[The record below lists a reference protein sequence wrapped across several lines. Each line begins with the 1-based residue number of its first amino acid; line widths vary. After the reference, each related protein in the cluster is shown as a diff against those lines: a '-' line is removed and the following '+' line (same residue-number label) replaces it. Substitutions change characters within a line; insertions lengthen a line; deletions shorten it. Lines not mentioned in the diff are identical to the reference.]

1 MLRLYPLLAL
11 VALAAAPRAQA
22 PASARA
28 LLDAAAQ
35 AGAIAD
41 PAARDAAID
50 ALWTSLRPGQAT
62 SRVPFVA
69 ADSAVFLWR
78 GSAQSV
84 AVAGDHTGWSPNA
97 ALTRQGTSTLW
108 LRLDRFDPAA
118 RIDYKL
124 VLNGSNWILDGANPY
139 RQTGG
144 AGPNSELRMPGWR
157 QEPLTVRDLAVPRG
171 ALGAATSITS
181 THYTTGPVTYRVW
194 TPAGYA
200 ASAARLPVVY
210 VTDGQEYS
218 DEALGAMLTVLDNA
232 IAQNLIEPCIAVF
245 IDPRIGS
252 TNQRQEQYVNNAGFA
267 AFVAED
273 LVPAVDAAYRTRA
286 DRGSRVI
293 LGTSLGGLFSVYL
306 GATRP
311 ETFGLLAVHSPAFW
325 ISEDPR
331 WGAGPTV
338 YALAQQSAAG
348 AFRVAM
354 TAGTI
359 RDTATEARRMRDI
372 LNTRGHAV
380 SYLEVPEG
388 HSWGNWRAHIDD
400 VLIPLIPAMPSAGEA
415 PPAAGRLSIRAVPN
429 PVRATGAAVFVT
441 AAGPASV
448 HVTCVDAQ
456 GRIVFATAG
465 MDASAGEVTVGLGAT
480 RLAAGVYVC
489 RATAGR
495 DSAAVTLT
503 VLP

>member
-1 MLRLYPLLAL
+1 MLRLFPLLAL
-11 VALAAAPRAQA
+11 VALAAPPRAQA

-41 PAARDAAID
+41 PADREAAID

-69 ADSAVFLWR
+69 GDSAVFLWR
-78 GSAQSV
+78 GTAQTV
-84 AVAGDHTGWSPNA
+84 AVAGDHTGWAPNA
-97 ALTRQGTSTLW
+97 ALARQGASSLW
-108 LRLDRFDPAA
+108 LRLDRLDPAA
-118 RIDYKL
+118 RVDYKL
-124 VLNGSNWILDGANPY
+124 VLNGSNWTLDAANPN
-139 RQTGG
+139 RQSGG

-157 QEPLTVRDLAVPRG
+157 QEPLTVRDPTVPRG
-171 ALGAATSITS
+171 ALGAAVSIAS
-181 THYTTGPVTYRVW
+181 TRYTTGPVTYRVW

-200 ASAARLPVVY
+200 ASTTRLPVVY
-210 VTDGQEYS
+210 VTDGQEYP

-252 TNQRQEQYVNNAGFA
+252 TNQRQQQYVNNAGFA

-273 LVPAVDAAYRTRA
+273 LVPAIDAAYRTRA
-286 DRGSRVI
+286 DRDSRVI

-306 GATRP
+306 GVTQP
-311 ETFGLLAVHSPAFW
+311 GTFGLLAVHSPAFW
-325 ISEDPR
+325 ISENAA
-331 WGAGPTV
+331 WGSGPTV

-359 RDTATEARRMRDI
+359 RDTAAEARRMRDI
-372 LNTRGHAV
+372 LASRGDAV
-380 SYLEVPEG
+380 TYLEVPEG

-400 VLIPLIPAMPSAGEA
+400 VLVPLIPARPSAGEA
-415 PPAAGRLSIRAVPN
+415 APASGRLSLSAVPN
-429 PVRATGAAVFVT
+429 PVHAADAAVT
-441 AAGPASV
+441 ITLAEPARVGVS
-448 HVTCVDAQ
+448 CVDAQ
-456 GRIVFATAG
+456 GRTVATAAEATFG
-465 MDASAGEVTVGLGAT
+465 SGEHRVSLDASG
-480 RLAAGVYVC
+480 LAAGVYVC
-489 RATAGR
+489 RAAAGR